1 MRQETTPEDEERL
14 EAEHLAWIAKAEAV
28 LEHIV
33 TTSLR
38 PTDPGPGRRPRAE
51 LGRGALLRA

>member
-1 MRQETTPEDEERL
+1 MREETTPEDEQRL

-33 TTSLR
+33 TTSF
-38 PTDPGPGRRPRAE
+38 RPRTQDQADDHE
-51 LGRGALLRA
+51 RR